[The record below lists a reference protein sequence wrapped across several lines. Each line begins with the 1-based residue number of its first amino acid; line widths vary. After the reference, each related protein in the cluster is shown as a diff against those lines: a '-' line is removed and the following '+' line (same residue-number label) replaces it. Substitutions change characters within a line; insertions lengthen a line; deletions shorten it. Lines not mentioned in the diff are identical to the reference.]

1 MNEEKSIVVYT
12 DNETD
17 DELNDVLIKEAYA
30 ESCGI
35 SVEEVDD
42 EKYYDWVYE
51 NLLFYWRDFIDAV
64 KKHLSNNMCIITG
77 KLGLWDGKHEI
88 KPEICDSTLEAL
100 DLCFSIRGEYYK
112 TVSLEDDGSLTVEV
126 SHHDGCN
133 VFTLRLVAPESEE
146 LADYIKNYGEDEEY
160 RFEDIVYEK
169 YEEEDFML

>member
-1 MNEEKSIVVYT
+1 MNEEKSIVIYT
-12 DNETD
+12 DNELD
-17 DELNDVLIKEAYA
+17 NALSREVYA
-30 ESCGI
+30 ECYGI
-35 SVEEVDD
+35 SVEEADD
-42 EKYYDWVYE
+42 EKYYDWVSE

-64 KKHLSNNMCIITG
+64 EEHLSNNMCIITG
-77 KLGLWDGKHEI
+77 KLGLWHGEHEI

-133 VFTLRLVAPESEE
+133 VFILRLVAPESKE

-169 YEEEDFML
+169 YEEEDFIL